1 MKDKQE
7 QLAQLAQLVAA
18 LAKNTQKATYT
29 AVAGLVGLP
38 ARTVMNAL
46 LKDPQGEWV
55 VAKQSHQPTGYSTNQ
70 LRPQLKSNSSVIAS
84 TAVLAS
90 WWEKHPL

>member
-1 MKDKQE
+1 MNDKQE
-7 QLAQLAQLVAA
+7 QLAQLVAA

-38 ARTVMNAL
+38 ARTVMHAL

>member
-7 QLAQLAQLVAA
+7 QLAQLVAA
-18 LAKNTQKATYT
+18 LAKHSQKATYT
-29 AVAGLVGLP
+29 AVAGVVGLP

-55 VAKQSHQPTGYSTNQ
+55 VAKASHQPTGYSTNQ
-70 LRPQLKSNSSVIAS
+70 LRPQLKTNSSVISSA
-84 TAVLAS
+84 AVLAS
-90 WWEKHPL
+90 WWEKHLS

>member
-1 MKDKQE
+1 MTDKQE
-7 QLAQLAQLVAA
+7 NTRNLVAA
-18 LAKNTQKATYT
+18 LAKHSQKATYA
-29 AVAGLVGLP
+29 AVAGVVGLP

-70 LRPQLKSNSSVIAS
+70 LRPQLKSNSLVISSAAAL
-84 TAVLAS
+84 TS
-90 WWEKHPL
+90 WWEKHPS